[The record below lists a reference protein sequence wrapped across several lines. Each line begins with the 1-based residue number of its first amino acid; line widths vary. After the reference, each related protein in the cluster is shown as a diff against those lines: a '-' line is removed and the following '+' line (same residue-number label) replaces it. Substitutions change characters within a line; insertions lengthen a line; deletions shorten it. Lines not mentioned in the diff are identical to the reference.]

1 MLACRDI
8 LAPNGVSRRALANP
22 WLLSRNGTLLVGV
35 GRNQAGVH
43 REALA
48 ANQTFL
54 DAPADDS
61 FENMPED
68 IAFPEAAVTVL
79 RKCGMGRDRGG
90 KTSGRR
96 D

>member
-1 MLACRDI
+1 LF
-8 LAPNGVSRRALANP
+8 
-22 WLLSRNGTLLVGV
+22 VGV
-35 GRNQAGVH
+35 GRNQGGVH

-54 DAPADDS
+54 DATADDS

-79 RKCGMGRDRGG
+79 GKCGMVRDLTFQAEAAKPSVG
-90 KTSGRR
+90 KIEMHFLAQSPFCQ
-96 D
+96 